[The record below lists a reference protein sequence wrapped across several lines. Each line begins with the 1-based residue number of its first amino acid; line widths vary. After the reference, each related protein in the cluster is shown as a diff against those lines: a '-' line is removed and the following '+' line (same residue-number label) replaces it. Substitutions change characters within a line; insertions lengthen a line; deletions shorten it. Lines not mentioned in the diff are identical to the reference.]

1 MKPVEIE
8 ILLKDGMSAGLE
20 ALQQKL
26 DALLAKSSNV
36 SDKAGVL
43 RAALAGLNAQLE
55 MLGKA
60 GAPDL
65 DQDGNIAA
73 AEALRAKIA
82 ELEAQLRRL
91 GETGE
96 TTPVVPPGLPQATRQ
111 FNGLHM
117 SIQQMAREL
126 PSLAMGPQMFFLAI
140 SNNLPIFTDELAR
153 ARKEYAEL
161 TKAGQKA
168 TPVWRQVLSSV
179 FSWQTAMTTAIML
192 LVMYGKEIT
201 EWVGGLFRAEKQLDA
216 AAEAQK
222 RLTAARLEGAK
233 NAQEELLRLRLL
245 LAAASDKARSDEERN
260 RAVDRLQKSYP
271 GYLGNLSRE
280 KILAGETA
288 GAYRALATDI
298 LKAARAKASFDEA
311 VKLAKEEDAL
321 RDEWAKTW
329 AANAD
334 VWRPY
339 KADGK
344 TMEDVKGII
353 AGLEADRQKREQDA
367 QEAAIR
373 RGDENP
379 FVRIPRSRAQV
390 ALEEIQA
397 AYDKWQA
404 KNRELENVVRGTDIT
419 DTTLPEDI
427 NREAEEAAKAAEKEA
442 EEEKRL
448 AEERKRRKEK
458 NAEELLELERRNRRA
473 EIDLMAEGREK
484 KLALIGQEY
493 REEREAALRQAREW
507 AEGQNGTL
515 TPGQASASARALD
528 NARRKREEETATV
541 YREELES
548 GRQALREYLEE
559 YGTFQQRKLAIAE
572 EYAEKIAKAQT
583 DWERGGQEA
592 ERDSRLA
599 SVETEAL
606 KARIDWP
613 TVFGEFGGI
622 FSQILRPALED
633 ARRYME
639 TEEFRNA
646 DPSDQKALVEAVS
659 RMESALGGAGT
670 LNFRRLGEETERLRS
685 DLSALREAEAAERES
700 LARLREARTAHEAA
714 LESGT
719 AAEIESTAATLEAAR
734 AEAEASSAAVRAA
747 EETAEQSRQSVSRTA
762 GRLRTTMDNVTEG
775 LAKLSSGGLRNAHD
789 GLVQLGKE
797 TGGVLGKL
805 AEGFEGTPLI
815 GGILSILDVLRD
827 GLGDLVNGL
836 IDGVMDA
843 VGGILDDVL
852 SGDLVKKSWESLGRG
867 VSNILDALTFG
878 GFSSWVGNGESDPG
892 LKEDLERLTQSN
904 ADLEGALDRLAEK
917 MDEGATSDARGIYE
931 RQKANLEEQE
941 RNTLEMMRRAG
952 AAYSNGVLGIGG
964 DKSSDHEINS
974 GMGRGDWERISRIVG
989 RSIDSASDFWTLT
1002 SEEMAAVA
1010 DEATDLY
1017 SKIKTL
1023 ASSGHEDA
1031 GRYMDD
1037 YIAYYQELEELQDAY
1052 NEKVTGMPFD
1062 SLRDSFRQA
1071 LLDMEGD
1078 TEDFAEV
1085 FGETMREAVLESML
1099 TETYD
1104 ARLRE
1109 WYNDF
1114 AAAMSDGLL
1123 EDGELGSLRDDWDDI
1138 VADAAAEWEGLR
1150 DALGEAGASA
1160 TTQTGKAGS
1169 YNAMSQEQGTKLE
1182 GLFTSGQMHWA
1193 NMDETLED
1201 VSEQMGAAAD
1211 HLRRIE
1217 ENTGNSARHLDEIK
1231 NDIKKM
1237 LRDGVKMR

>member
-20 ALQQKL
+20 ALQRKL
-26 DALLAKSSNV
+26 DTLLAKSSNA

-60 GAPDL
+60 GTPDL

-96 TTPVVPPGLPQATRQ
+96 TTPVVPPGLPQAARQ

-168 TPVWRQVLSSV
+168 TPVWRQVLSSL

-201 EWVGGLFRAEKQLDA
+201 EWAGGLFRAEKQLDA

-222 RLTAARLEGAK
+222 RLNAARLEGART
-233 NAQEELLRLRLL
+233 AQEELLRLRLL
-245 LAAASDKARSDEERN
+245 LAAASDKARTDEERE
-260 RAVDRLQKSYP
+260 RAVDRLQKAYP

-288 GAYRALATDI
+288 GAYRTLATDI

-311 VKLAKEEDAL
+311 VKLAKEERTLNDAYLSLLDANREVWAGSGADSPEAMRKRLAELERQREEETIRANARPRSDGLYYVIPQSGEEKAL
-321 RDEWAKTW
+321 RAIL
-329 AANAD
+329 AAH
-334 VWRPY
+334 
-339 KADGK
+339 
-344 TMEDVKGII
+344 
-353 AGLEADRQKREQDA
+353 
-367 QEAAIR
+367 
-373 RGDENP
+373 
-379 FVRIPRSRAQV
+379 
-390 ALEEIQA
+390 
-397 AYDKWQA
+397 DKWQA
-404 KNRELENVVRGTDIT
+404 KNRELEAVVRGTDIT

-427 NREAEEAAKAAEKEA
+427 NKKAEEAVQAAEKEVA
-442 EEEKRL
+442 EEERL

-458 NAEELLELERRNRRA
+458 NAEELLELERQNRRA
-473 EIDLMAEGREK
+473 EIGLMAEGKEK
-484 KLALIGQEY
+484 KLALINQEY
-493 REEREAALRQAREW
+493 QEEREAALRQAREW
-507 AEGQNGTL
+507 AESQNGTL
-515 TPGQASASARALD
+515 TPEQASAATSALD
-528 NARRKREEETATV
+528 NARRKREEETAAV

-548 GRQALREYLEE
+548 GRQALRDYLAE

-572 EYAEKIAKAQT
+572 EYAGKIAKAQN
-583 DWERGGQEA
+583 DWERKGLES
-592 ERDSRLA
+592 ERDARLA
-599 SVETEAL
+599 AVETEAL
-606 KARIDWP
+606 KVRVDWP
-613 TVFGEFGGI
+613 TVFGEFGGM
-622 FSQILRPALED
+622 FSQILRPALDD

-659 RMESALGGAGT
+659 RMEDALGGAGT

-685 DLSALREAEAAERES
+685 DLEALRESEAAERES
-700 LARLREARTAHEAA
+700 LARLREAQAAHEAA

-719 AAEIESTAATLEAAR
+719 AAEVEASGVALEAAR
-734 AEAEASSAAVRAA
+734 ANAEASSAATRAA
-747 EETAEQSRQSVSRTA
+747 EETAEQSRRSVSRTA
-762 GRLRTTMDNVTEG
+762 GRLRSTMDNVTAG
-775 LAKLSSGGLRNAHD
+775 LQKLSSGGLRNAYD

-797 TGGVLGKL
+797 TGGVLGRL

-815 GGILSILDVLRD
+815 GGILSILDVLQD
-827 GLGDLVNGL
+827 GLSDLIGGL
-836 IDGVMDA
+836 IDGVMNA

-852 SGDLVKKSWESLGRG
+852 SGDLLRTTWESLGRG

-892 LKEDLERLTQSN
+892 LKEDLERLAQSN

-931 RQKANLEEQE
+931 RQKANLEAQE

-974 GMGRGDWERISRIVG
+974 AMGRGDWERISRIVG
-989 RSIDSASDFWTLT
+989 RTVGSASDFWTLT

-1017 SKIKTL
+1017 TKIKTL

-1031 GRYMDD
+1031 GQYMDD
-1037 YIAYYQELEELQDAY
+1037 YIAYYRELEDLQDAY
-1052 NEKVTGMPFD
+1052 NEKVTGTPFD
-1062 SLRDSFRQA
+1062 TLRDNFRQA

-1085 FGETMREAVLESML
+1085 FGETMREAVLESMM

-1114 AAAMSDGLL
+1114 AAAMEDGLL
-1123 EDGELGSLRDDWDDI
+1123 EDGELGSLREDWDDI

-1150 DALGEAGASA
+1150 DALGEAGASP
-1160 TTQTGKAGS
+1160 TTQEGKAGS
-1169 YNAMSQEQGTKLE
+1169 FNAMSQEQGTKLE

-1201 VSEQMGAAAD
+1201 VGEQMASAAD
-1211 HLRRIE
+1211 SLRRIE
-1217 ENTGNSARHLDEIK
+1217 ENTGDSARHLDEIK
-1231 NDIKKM
+1231 NDIKKII
-1237 LRDGVKMR
+1237 RDGLKMK